1 MTLQPASGARDLN
14 PQQVRKNHLIASK
27 LSSLYQL
34 WGYERIS
41 PPHIERLETL
51 MAAGGISNNEILKIV
66 SDEPL
71 GLRPEITASIVRAA
85 STRFREYERPLRFW
99 STGTS
104 FKCNQSID
112 GGIDIEE
119 SFQSGVELIGTKAI
133 NAEIEL
139 LSLLIESLKVIEI
152 DKKYKMTLLI
162 GNTYLLELILSSFD
176 STKRN
181 QIKNILCNLDYIGL
195 TKLNVQNEQKI
206 FIKKMMHMRGRPKKV
221 LTNLQNIYG
230 SNSYIDN
237 LRELFIIIE
246 PLAKEKSIDVQLDP
260 TLGTKYRLYSGLTF
274 SLVSSSSGAPIIIAK
289 GGRYDDLVKKFSS
302 SDQNC
307 YGIGFSISIDKIRE
321 LTSSFELTNS
331 LILSIL
337 ILNPIPKQLL
347 SLVLNFFTKSSYL
360 PPLAITTG
368 ALDDDETNENVN
380 PLYNLYFVPN
390 VGSS

>member
-14 PQQVRKNHLIASK
+14 PQEVRKNHLISSK

-41 PPHIERLETL
+41 PPHVERLDTL

-85 STRFREYERPLRFW
+85 STRFNDYERPLRFW

-139 LSLLIESLKVIEI
+139 LSLLIESLEVIEI
-152 DKKYKMTLLI
+152 DQRYKLTLLI

-176 STKRN
+176 SISRD
-181 QIKNILCNLDYIGL
+181 QIKNILCDLDYIAL
-195 TKLNVQNEQKI
+195 SKLDVKDEQRA
-206 FIKKMMHMRGRPKKV
+206 FIKNIMNMRGKPEKV
-221 LTNLQNIYG
+221 LTNLKDIYG

-237 LRELFIIIE
+237 LKELFLIIE
-246 PLAKEKSIDVQLDP
+246 PLAKEKGIEVQLDP
-260 TLGTKYRLYSGLTF
+260 TLGTKYKLYSGLTF
-274 SLVSSSSGAPIIIAK
+274 SLVSSSSSAPVILAK

-302 SDQNC
+302 SNHNC
-307 YGIGFSISIDKIRE
+307 FGIGFSISIDKVRE
-321 LTSSFELTNS
+321 LVSSSEQMKSNNEKVLIAYKQSASLYKALKRQKEFHVKGIVS
-331 LILSIL
+331 LISHEPLKTIDAT
-337 ILNPIPKQLL
+337 PHLL
-347 SLVLNFFTKSSYL
+347 KSNRCTK
-360 PPLAITTG
+360 IEWI
-368 ALDDDETNENVN
+368 D
-380 PLYNLYFVPN
+380 
-390 VGSS
+390 

>member
-41 PPHIERLETL
+41 PPHIERLDTL

-85 STRFREYERPLRFW
+85 STRFDEYERPLRFW

-139 LSLLIESLKVIEI
+139 LSLLIESLEVIEI
-152 DKKYKMTLLI
+152 DQKYKMTLLI

-176 STKRN
+176 STRKD
-181 QIKNILCNLDYIGL
+181 QIKNILCDLDYIEL
-195 TKLNVQNEQKI
+195 STLDVKDEI
-206 FIKKMMHMRGRPKKV
+206 RMFIKNIMNMRGTPEKV
-221 LTNLQNIYG
+221 LTNLKNIYG

-237 LRELFIIIE
+237 LRELFTIIE
-246 PLAKEKSIDVQLDP
+246 PFAKEKGIEVQLDP
-260 TLGTKYRLYSGLTF
+260 TLGTKYKLYSGLTF
-274 SLVSSSSGAPIIIAK
+274 SLVSSSSSAPIILAK

-302 SDQNC
+302 SNQNC
-307 YGIGFSISIDKIRE
+307 FGIGFSIGIDKIRE
-321 LTSSFELTNS
+321 LVTSNEEVKGNNEKVLIAYKQSASLYKALKQQKEWHNKGIISVISHEPLKTNDAT
-331 LILSIL
+331 
-337 ILNPIPKQLL
+337 NQLL
-347 SLVLNFFTKSSYL
+347 KSNRCTK
-360 PPLAITTG
+360 IEWI
-368 ALDDDETNENVN
+368 D
-380 PLYNLYFVPN
+380 
-390 VGSS
+390 

>member
-41 PPHIERLETL
+41 PPHIERIDTL

-85 STRFREYERPLRFW
+85 STRFNDYDRPLRFW

-152 DKKYKMTLLI
+152 DQKYKMTLLI
-162 GNTYLLELILSSFD
+162 GNTYLLGLILSSFD
-176 STKRN
+176 SN
-181 QIKNILCNLDYIGL
+181 IIDLIKDILCDLDYIAL
-195 TKLNVQNEQKI
+195 RTLDINHEQRN
-206 FIKKMMHMRGRPKKV
+206 FIKKIMNMRGTPEKV
-221 LTNLQNIYG
+221 LTSLKKIYG

-237 LRELFIIIE
+237 LKELFTIIE
-246 PLAKEKSIDVQLDP
+246 PLANDKGIEVQLDP
-260 TLGTKYRLYSGLTF
+260 TLGTKYKLYSGLTF
-274 SLVSSSSGAPIIIAK
+274 SLVSSSSSAPIILAK

-302 SDQNC
+302 TDNNC
-307 YGIGFSISIDKIRE
+307 FGIGFSISIDKVRE
-321 LTSSFELTNS
+321 LVSSKDEIKSNIEKVLIAYKRSASLYKALKRQKEFHTQGIVS
-331 LILSIL
+331 LISHEPLKT
-337 ILNPIPKQLL
+337 NDATHELL
-347 SLVLNFFTKSSYL
+347 KSNRCTK
-360 PPLAITTG
+360 IEWI
-368 ALDDDETNENVN
+368 D
-380 PLYNLYFVPN
+380 
-390 VGSS
+390 

>member
-41 PPHIERLETL
+41 PPHIERLDTL

-85 STRFREYERPLRFW
+85 STRFNEYERPLRFW

-139 LSLLIESLKVIEI
+139 LSLLIESLEIIEI
-152 DKKYKMTLLI
+152 DQKYKMTLLI

-176 STKRN
+176 STKID
-181 QIKNILCNLDYIGL
+181 QIKDILSDLDYIAL
-195 TKLNVQNEQKI
+195 STLDVNDEQRM
-206 FIKKMMHMRGRPKKV
+206 FIRNIMNMRGTPEKV
-221 LTNLQNIYG
+221 LTNLKKIYG

-237 LRELFIIIE
+237 LKELFTIIE
-246 PLAKEKSIDVQLDP
+246 PLAKEKGIEVQLDP
-260 TLGTKYRLYSGLTF
+260 TLGTKYKLYSGLTF
-274 SLVSSSSGAPIIIAK
+274 SLVSSSSSAPTIIAK
-289 GGRYDDLVKKFSS
+289 GGRYDNLVEKFSS
-302 SDQNC
+302 SDHNC
-307 YGIGFSISIDKIRE
+307 FGIGFSISIDKVRE
-321 LTSSFELTNS
+321 LVTSNIENLDNS
-331 LILSIL
+331 EKVLIAY
-337 ILNPIPKQLL
+337 KQST
-347 SLVLNFFTKSSYL
+347 SLRK
-360 PPLAITTG
+360 
-368 ALDDDETNENVN
+368 ALKQQKQWHNKGIISVISQEPQKTNEATNKLLISN
-380 PLYNLYFVPN
+380 RCTKIEWID
-390 VGSS
+390 

>member
-41 PPHIERLETL
+41 PPHIERLDTL

-85 STRFREYERPLRFW
+85 STRFNEYERPLRFW

-139 LSLLIESLKVIEI
+139 LSLLIESLKIIEI
-152 DKKYKMTLLI
+152 DQGYKMTLLI
-162 GNTYLLELILSSFD
+162 GNTYLMELILTSFD
-176 STKRN
+176 STRID
-181 QIKNILCNLDYIGL
+181 QIKNILCDLDYIAL
-195 TKLNVQNEQKI
+195 SKLDVKDEQRM
-206 FIKKMMHMRGRPKKV
+206 FIKKILNMRGKPEKI
-221 LTNLQNIYG
+221 LTDLKNIYG
-230 SNSYIDN
+230 SNSYIEN
-237 LRELFIIIE
+237 LKELFTIIE
-246 PLAKEKSIDVQLDP
+246 PLAKEKGIEVQLDP
-260 TLGTKYRLYSGLTF
+260 TLGTKYKLYSGLTF
-274 SLVSSSSGAPIIIAK
+274 SLVSLSPSAPVIIAK

-302 SDQNC
+302 RNDNC

-321 LTSSFELTNS
+321 LVTSSEEMKCTNEKVLIAYKQSAS
-331 LILSIL
+331 LYKALKQQKEWHNKGIISVISHEPLKT
-337 ILNPIPKQLL
+337 NDATNQLL
-347 SLVLNFFTKSSYL
+347 KANRCNK
-360 PPLAITTG
+360 IEWI
-368 ALDDDETNENVN
+368 D
-380 PLYNLYFVPN
+380 
-390 VGSS
+390 

>member
-41 PPHIERLETL
+41 PPHIERLDTL

-85 STRFREYERPLRFW
+85 STRFNEYERPLRFW

-139 LSLLIESLKVIEI
+139 LSLLIESLKIIEI
-152 DKKYKMTLLI
+152 DKEYKMTLLI
-162 GNTYLLELILSSFD
+162 GNTYLLEMILSSFD
-176 STKRN
+176 STKID
-181 QIKNILCNLDYIGL
+181 QIKNILCDLDYIGL
-195 TKLNVQNEQKI
+195 SKLDLKDEQRK
-206 FIKKMMHMRGRPKKV
+206 FIKKILNMRGKPEKV
-221 LTNLQNIYG
+221 LTDLENIYG
-230 SNSYIDN
+230 SNSYIEN
-237 LRELFIIIE
+237 LKELFTIIE
-246 PLAKEKSIDVQLDP
+246 PLAKEKGIEVQLDP
-260 TLGTKYRLYSGLTF
+260 TLGTKYKLYSGLTF
-274 SLVSSSSGAPIIIAK
+274 SLVSSSPSAPVIIAK

-302 SDQNC
+302 SVHNSF
-307 YGIGFSISIDKIRE
+307 GIGFSISIDKIRE
-321 LTSSFELTNS
+321 LVSSNEEIKGINEKVLIAYKQSESLYKALKQQKEWHKKGIISVISHEPLKTNDAT
-331 LILSIL
+331 
-337 ILNPIPKQLL
+337 NQLL
-347 SLVLNFFTKSSYL
+347 KSNRCTK
-360 PPLAITTG
+360 IEWI
-368 ALDDDETNENVN
+368 D
-380 PLYNLYFVPN
+380 
-390 VGSS
+390 

>member
-41 PPHIERLETL
+41 PPHIERLDTL

-85 STRFREYERPLRFW
+85 STRFNEYERPLRFW

-104 FKCNQSID
+104 FKCNQTID
-112 GGIDIEE
+112 GGINIEE

-139 LSLLIESLKVIEI
+139 LSLLIESLKIIEI
-152 DKKYKMTLLI
+152 DQGYKMTLLI

-176 STKRN
+176 STNIN
-181 QIKNILCNLDYIGL
+181 QIKNILCDLDYIAL
-195 TKLNVQNEQKI
+195 SKLNVSDEQRV
-206 FIKKMMHMRGRPKKV
+206 FIKKIMNMRGTPEKI
-221 LTNLQNIYG
+221 LTDLNKIYG
-230 SNSYIDN
+230 SNSYIEN
-237 LRELFIIIE
+237 LKELFTIIQ
-246 PLAKEKSIDVQLDP
+246 PLAKEKGIEVQLDP
-260 TLGTKYRLYSGLTF
+260 TLATKYKLYSGLTF
-274 SLVSSSSGAPIIIAK
+274 SLVSSSQRAPIIIAK

-302 SDQNC
+302 NDHNC
-307 YGIGFSISIDKIRE
+307 YGIGFSFSIDKIRE
-321 LTSSFELTNS
+321 LIYTNEEIKANNEKVLIAYKQSTSLYKALKQQKEWHNKGIISVISHEPLKSNEATN
-331 LILSIL
+331 
-337 ILNPIPKQLL
+337 QLL
-347 SLVLNFFTKSSYL
+347 KSNRCTK
-360 PPLAITTG
+360 IEWI
-368 ALDDDETNENVN
+368 D
-380 PLYNLYFVPN
+380 
-390 VGSS
+390 

>member
-85 STRFREYERPLRFW
+85 STRFDEYERPLRFW

-139 LSLLIESLKVIEI
+139 LSLLIESLKIIEI
-152 DKKYKMTLLI
+152 DHEYKMTLLI

-176 STKRN
+176 STRVD
-181 QIKNILCNLDYIGL
+181 QIKNILCDLDYIAL
-195 TKLNVQNEQKI
+195 SKLVAKDEQKI
-206 FIKKMMHMRGRPKKV
+206 FIKKILNMRGKPEKI
-221 LTNLQNIYG
+221 LTELKNIYG

-237 LRELFIIIE
+237 LKELFTIIE
-246 PLAKEKSIDVQLDP
+246 PLAKENGIEVQLDP
-260 TLGTKYRLYSGLTF
+260 TLGTKYKLYSGLTF
-274 SLVSSSSGAPIIIAK
+274 SLVSSSPSAPVIIAK

-302 SDQNC
+302 SGDNC
-307 YGIGFSISIDKIRE
+307 FGIGFSISIDKIRE
-321 LTSSFELTNS
+321 LVSSNELMKGTKEK
-331 LILSIL
+331 IL
-337 ILNPIPKQLL
+337 IAYKQSASLYKALKQQKEWHNKGVISVISHEPLMTNEATNQLL
-347 SLVLNFFTKSSYL
+347 KSNRCTK
-360 PPLAITTG
+360 IEWI
-368 ALDDDETNENVN
+368 D
-380 PLYNLYFVPN
+380 
-390 VGSS
+390 

>member
-41 PPHIERLETL
+41 PPHIERLDTL

-85 STRFREYERPLRFW
+85 STRFNEYERPLRFW

-104 FKCNQSID
+104 FKCNQTID
-112 GGIDIEE
+112 GGINIEE

-139 LSLLIESLKVIEI
+139 LSLLIESLKIIEI
-152 DKKYKMTLLI
+152 DQGYKMTLLI

-176 STKRN
+176 STNIN
-181 QIKNILCNLDYIGL
+181 QIKNILCDLDYIEL
-195 TKLNVQNEQKI
+195 SKLNISDEQRV
-206 FIKKMMHMRGRPKKV
+206 FIKKIMNMRGTPEKI
-221 LTNLQNIYG
+221 LTDLNKIYG
-230 SNSYIDN
+230 SNSYIEN
-237 LRELFIIIE
+237 LKELFTIIQ
-246 PLAKEKSIDVQLDP
+246 PLAKEKGIEVQLDP
-260 TLGTKYRLYSGLTF
+260 TLATKYNLYSGLTF
-274 SLVSSSSGAPIIIAK
+274 SLVSSSQSAPIIIAK

-302 SDQNC
+302 NDHNC
-307 YGIGFSISIDKIRE
+307 FGIGFSISIDKIRE
-321 LTSSFELTNS
+321 LIYTNEEIKANNEKVLIAYKQSTSLYKALKQQKEWHNKGIISVISHEPLKSNEATN
-331 LILSIL
+331 
-337 ILNPIPKQLL
+337 QLL
-347 SLVLNFFTKSSYL
+347 KSNRCTK
-360 PPLAITTG
+360 IEWI
-368 ALDDDETNENVN
+368 D
-380 PLYNLYFVPN
+380 
-390 VGSS
+390 

>member
-41 PPHIERLETL
+41 QQHIERLDTL

-85 STRFREYERPLRFW
+85 STRFNEYERPLRFW

-139 LSLLIESLKVIEI
+139 LSLLIESLEVIEI
-152 DKKYKMTLLI
+152 DQKYKMTLLI

-176 STKRN
+176 SNRIN
-181 QIKNILCNLDYIGL
+181 QIKNILCDLDYIAL
-195 TKLNVQNEQKI
+195 SKLDIKDEQRI
-206 FIKKMMHMRGRPKKV
+206 FIKNIMNMRGTPKKV
-221 LTNLQNIYG
+221 LTNLKTIYG

-237 LRELFIIIE
+237 LNELFTIIE
-246 PLAKEKSIDVQLDP
+246 PLA
-260 TLGTKYRLYSGLTF
+260 
-274 SLVSSSSGAPIIIAK
+274 
-289 GGRYDDLVKKFSS
+289 
-302 SDQNC
+302 
-307 YGIGFSISIDKIRE
+307 
-321 LTSSFELTNS
+321 
-331 LILSIL
+331 
-337 ILNPIPKQLL
+337 
-347 SLVLNFFTKSSYL
+347 
-360 PPLAITTG
+360 
-368 ALDDDETNENVN
+368 
-380 PLYNLYFVPN
+380 
-390 VGSS
+390 

>member
-27 LSSLYQL
+27 LSFLYQL

-41 PPHIERLETL
+41 PPHIERLDTL

-85 STRFREYERPLRFW
+85 STRFKEYERPLRFW

-139 LSLLIESLKVIEI
+139 LSLLIESLEVIEI
-152 DKKYKMTLLI
+152 DQKYRLTLLI

-176 STKRN
+176 STRIDK
-181 QIKNILCNLDYIGL
+181 IKNILCDLDYIAL
-195 TKLNVQNEQKI
+195 STLDVKDEQRT
-206 FIKKMMHMRGRPKKV
+206 FIKNIMNLRGSPEKI
-221 LTNLQNIYG
+221 LTNLEKIYG

-237 LRELFIIIE
+237 LKELFSIIE
-246 PLAKEKSIDVQLDP
+246 PLAKEKKIEVQLDP
-260 TLGTKYRLYSGLTF
+260 TLGTKYKLYSGLTF
-274 SLVSSSSGAPIIIAK
+274 SLVSSSSSAPVILAK

-302 SDQNC
+302 IDHNC
-307 YGIGFSISIDKIRE
+307 FGIGFSISIDKVRE
-321 LTSSFELTNS
+321 LVSSSEEMKSNNEKVLIAYKQSASLYKALKRQKEFHVKGIVSIISHEPLKTN
-331 LILSIL
+331 
-337 ILNPIPKQLL
+337 NATHQLL
-347 SLVLNFFTKSSYL
+347 KSNRCTK
-360 PPLAITTG
+360 IEWI
-368 ALDDDETNENVN
+368 D
-380 PLYNLYFVPN
+380 
-390 VGSS
+390 

>member
-41 PPHIERLETL
+41 PPHIERLDTL

-85 STRFREYERPLRFW
+85 STRFNKYERPLRLW

-139 LSLLIESLKVIEI
+139 LSLLIESLEVVEI
-152 DKKYKMTLLI
+152 NNKYKLTLLI

-176 STKRN
+176 SN
-181 QIKNILCNLDYIGL
+181 GIDQIKNILCDLDYIAL
-195 TKLNVQNEQKI
+195 SKLDVRDEQKM
-206 FIKKMMHMRGRPKKV
+206 FIRNIMNLRGSPEKV
-221 LTNLQNIYG
+221 LTNLKNIYD
-230 SNSYIDN
+230 SNSYIEN
-237 LRELFIIIE
+237 LQELFTIIE
-246 PLAKEKSIDVQLDP
+246 PLAKEKRIEVQLDP
-260 TLGTKYRLYSGLTF
+260 TLGTKYKLYSGLTF
-274 SLVSSSSGAPIIIAK
+274 SLVSSSSSAPIILAK

-302 SDQNC
+302 SDHNC
-307 YGIGFSISIDKIRE
+307 FGIGFSISIDKVRE
-321 LTSSFELTNS
+321 LVSSSEEIEINKEKVLIAYKQSASLYKALKRQKEFHAQGIVS
-331 LILSIL
+331 LISHEHLKT
-337 ILNPIPKQLL
+337 NDATDQLL
-347 SLVLNFFTKSSYL
+347 KSNKCNK
-360 PPLAITTG
+360 IEWI
-368 ALDDDETNENVN
+368 D
-380 PLYNLYFVPN
+380 
-390 VGSS
+390 

>member
-41 PPHIERLETL
+41 PPHIERLDTL

-85 STRFREYERPLRFW
+85 STRFNKYERPLRFW

-139 LSLLIESLKVIEI
+139 LSLLIQSLEIIEI
-152 DKKYKMTLLI
+152 DHKHEMTLLI

-176 STKRN
+176 SAQID
-181 QIKNILCNLDYIGL
+181 QIKSILSDLDYIAL
-195 TKLNVQNEQKI
+195 STLDVKDEQRM
-206 FIKKMMHMRGRPKKV
+206 FIRNIMNMRGTPEKV
-221 LTNLQNIYG
+221 LTNLKKIYG

-237 LRELFIIIE
+237 LKELFTIIE
-246 PLAKEKSIDVQLDP
+246 PLAKEKGIEVQLDP
-260 TLGTKYRLYSGLTF
+260 TLGTKYKLYSGLTF
-274 SLVSSSSGAPIIIAK
+274 SLVSSSLSAPIIIAK
-289 GGRYDDLVKKFSS
+289 GGRYDDLVEKFSS
-302 SDQNC
+302 SDHNC
-307 YGIGFSISIDKIRE
+307 FGIGFSISIDKVRE
-321 LTSSFELTNS
+321 LVTSNIENRDNSEKVLIAYKQSTSLYKALKQQKQWHDKGIISVISQEPLKTNEA
-331 LILSIL
+331 I
-337 ILNPIPKQLL
+337 NQLL
-347 SLVLNFFTKSSYL
+347 KSNRCTKVEW
-360 PPLAITTG
+360 I
-368 ALDDDETNENVN
+368 D
-380 PLYNLYFVPN
+380 
-390 VGSS
+390 

>member
-41 PPHIERLETL
+41 PPHIERIDTL
-51 MAAGGISNNEILKIV
+51 MAAGGISSNEILKIV

-85 STRFREYERPLRFW
+85 STRFYEYERPLRFW

-104 FKCNQSID
+104 FKCNQNID

-139 LSLLIESLKVIEI
+139 LSLLIESLKIIEI
-152 DKKYKMTLLI
+152 DQKYKMTLLI

-176 STKRN
+176 STKIE
-181 QIKNILCNLDYIGL
+181 QIKNILCELDYIAL
-195 TKLNVQNEQKI
+195 SKIDIADEQRM
-206 FIKKMMHMRGRPKKV
+206 FIKKIMNMRGKPEKI
-221 LTNLQNIYG
+221 LTDLKNIYR
-230 SNSYIDN
+230 SNPYIEN
-237 LRELFIIIE
+237 LKELFTIIE
-246 PLAKEKSIDVQLDP
+246 PLAKEKGIEVQLDP
-260 TLGTKYRLYSGLTF
+260 TLGTKYKLYSGLTF
-274 SLVSSSSGAPIIIAK
+274 SLVSSSPSAPVIIAK

-302 SDQNC
+302 SDHNSF
-307 YGIGFSISIDKIRE
+307 GIGFSISIDKIRE
-321 LTSSFELTNS
+321 LVSTNEEMKGNNEKVLIAYKQSAS
-331 LILSIL
+331 LYKAL
-337 ILNPIPKQLL
+337 KQQKEWHNKGII
-347 SLVLNFFTKSSYL
+347 SVISHE
-360 PPLAITTG
+360 PLKTN
-368 ALDDDETNENVN
+368 DETNQLLKTNRCTTIEWID
-380 PLYNLYFVPN
+380 
-390 VGSS
+390 